1 LLLNLHQSYIE
12 GLKSNQINYKNLY
25 LKKEF
30 YIYLKIDMFYL
41 NQFLHNFSNLIL
53 IIFKRIE
60 TVYLYVYQ
68 TNKFLK
74 ISHMKCFL
82 CFIVI

>member
-1 LLLNLHQSYIE
+1 MLLNLHQSYIE
-12 GLKSNQINYKNLY
+12 GFKSNQIISKILY

-30 YIYLKIDMFYL
+30 YIKIYIYLKIDVFYL

-60 TVYLYVYQ
+60 TDYLYVYQ
-68 TNKFLK
+68 TNFILK
-74 ISHMKCFL
+74 N
-82 CFIVI
+82 